1 LKKLGLFHL
10 AIRNIRRKLFR
21 TVSIIVSVAAVSGT
35 LFSATLVIYSVR
47 KSIAVGTERLGADV
61 LVVPAQAETK
71 AREALITGEP
81 SAFYMSRKVLD
92 QVKKVDGVD
101 KATPQVYIKSA
112 PLACCGVSDVLLIG
126 FDPATDFSVTSWL
139 SNFAGDKF
147 TDDDIIVGRAVPTLP
162 GRTIEFYGKEFN
174 VVGTLAQ
181 TGMRYLDNA
190 AFITLNA
197 AYDMAR
203 ESSKKALETVNVT
216 PDMISTVLV
225 KVKEGMTPQRVA
237 VRINY
242 AVDGVKAIASNE
254 VISTV
259 KEELSKLFTYLLT
272 VGGIVWAM
280 ALLLIGVVFSMIV
293 NERQREIGLL
303 RAMGAK
309 RGFMFRL
316 LISEAAIL
324 TSIGGILGVA
334 AGGLLVFSFKN
345 LLVKE
350 LNVPYLWPSPGLI
363 VSLLVGCIV
372 VSTITGIAAALYP
385 ATISARMEPY
395 EAIRKG
401 E

>member
-21 TVSIIVSVAAVSGT
+21 TVSIILSVAVVSGT
-35 LFSATLVIYSVR
+35 LFSATLVIYSVK
-47 KSIAVGTERLGADV
+47 KSISVGTERLGADV

-71 AREALITGEP
+71 EREALVTGEP
-81 SAFYMSRKVLD
+81 SAFYMPRKVLD
-92 QVKKVDGVD
+92 QVKKVEGVD

-139 SNFAGDKF
+139 SNFSGDKF

-162 GRTIEFYGKEFN
+162 GRTIQFYGKEFN

-181 TGMRYLDNA
+181 TGMKYLDNS

-225 KVKEGMTPQRVA
+225 KVKDGYTPQRVA
-237 VRINY
+237 VKINY

-272 VGGIVWAM
+272 VGGIVWVM

-303 RAMGAK
+303 RAMGAT

-316 LISEAAIL
+316 LVSEAAML
-324 TSIGGILGVA
+324 TATGGVLGVA
-334 AGGLLVFSFKN
+334 GGGLLVFSFKN

-350 LNVPYLWPSPGLI
+350 LSVPYLWPSPGLI

-385 ATISARMEPY
+385 ASISSRMEPY